1 MKLKKHINTRLL
13 TLTILTLTFLA
24 CKKEKKK
31 LPVLEITEN
40 LTDKFTHYLIQRI
53 QDGFS
58 FHQQVDLLEWLT

>member
-24 CKKEKKK
+24 CKKAKKK

-40 LTDKFTHYLIQRI
+40 LTDKVYPIT
-53 QDGFS
+53 
-58 FHQQVDLLEWLT
+58 